1 MAAKYPEKYVIT
13 IGRRMGSG
21 GRVVGRKLAD
31 RLGIAFYDKELLLDA
46 AKASGLNPEF
56 LNETTSVVPTLSADF
71 FRLV

>member
-56 LNETTSVVPTLSADF
+56 FERNDERRPHFISGL